1 MVSCFLFYSFILNM
15 TSSVKLTTIEI
26 DHFPKVSRV
35 YYIRN
40 GILSSF
46 RSLVFTSYLL
56 LGHGI
61 LKEPCLLTC
70 HMKLKTNC

>member
-40 GILSSF
+40 GILSF
-46 RSLVFTSYLL
+46 
-56 LGHGI
+56 
-61 LKEPCLLTC
+61 
-70 HMKLKTNC
+70 